1 MIRRP
6 IAPLFCLAL
15 AACSAILATVP
26 ARAEWLHW
34 NSGIEFGGGPFPP
47 RAHALYLEPP
57 RSGEARFLHSCMDEE
72 TLALSLEDRGFD
84 DIRITGDLR
93 RDQLTIGARSGYR
106 AYILRVDACSG
117 DILRIKRLPGGY

>member
-1 MIRRP
+1 MIRWP

-34 NSGIEFGGGPFPP
+34 NSGIEFGGGPFRP

-117 DILRIKRLPGGY
+117 DILRVKRLPGGY